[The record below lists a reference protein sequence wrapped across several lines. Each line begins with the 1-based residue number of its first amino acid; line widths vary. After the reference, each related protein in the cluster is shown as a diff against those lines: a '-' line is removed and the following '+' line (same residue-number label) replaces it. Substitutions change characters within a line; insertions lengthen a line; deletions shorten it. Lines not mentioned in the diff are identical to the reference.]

1 MNAACGIQLPN
12 TGGTRSFLSRVGS
25 ADHRSRPRPAFEL
38 EQGVPGRIS
47 SGVFNDPIMQ
57 SIELKEATVG
67 FRVRERRG
75 AAPLPKFRLAFVVM
89 GRRGQALRSIRQRD
103 FPPPSCAPGEREQLR
118 ACALTGNLV
127 VVLNGRLAYRWMP
140 TCAPAIFTLGTV
152 EYHRKTQEEGQGKET
167 LPGLLGYPKLK
178 GS

>member
-1 MNAACGIQLPN
+1 MNGGGQPHFPN
-12 TGGTRSFLSRVGS
+12 FGWLLWSWGGEAKLF
-25 ADHRSRPRPAFEL
+25 AQYDNE
-38 EQGVPGRIS
+38 IS
-47 SGVFNDPIMQ
+47 
-57 SIELKEATVG
+57 
-67 FRVRERRG
+67 
-75 AAPLPKFRLAFVVM
+75 
-89 GRRGQALRSIRQRD
+89 
-103 FPPPSCAPGEREQLR
+103 PPSCAPGEREQLR

-152 EYHRKTQEEGQGKET
+152 EYHRKSQEEGQGKET